1 MLEILKKYSI
11 TSVSCDSNKV
21 GNGTVFVAIK
31 GQKHNGNDYID
42 QALAK
47 GASLVITDD
56 AEIHKKYKDL
66 QPVFHVEQ
74 SRKTYAEICCYLSPE
89 APANLLAVTGS
100 SGKTSTVHYLAQFI
114 SSLGTKVA
122 TIGTFGIRIYHQNKI
137 EFLGDTGL
145 NTPDSKIFNETLSK
159 LKKMGIEYCA
169 MEASSGGLDQY
180 RIYGR
185 KFKAC
190 GFTSFSQ
197 DHLDYHGTMENYL
210 NAKLKLFEDYMEDG
224 AYAVI
229 NSDMKEIGQISD
241 RINKN
246 RKNYITVGSK
256 GDCKIRIVDTTSN
269 YGQRFELDYGGKKY
283 ATSTKI
289 IGAFQVWNMVIAILM
304 LEKIGFKVED
314 LISIVPTLKAAEG
327 RLERVDD
334 SDIGSR
340 IFVDYSHKPDA
351 LEKALIELKSIAD
364 KRLILVF
371 GCGGDRDKSKRPI
384 MGAIA
389 AKYADLVI
397 VTDDNPRYEV
407 PAQIRAEV
415 LAGCLGATEIGD
427 RREAIAYGINC
438 LKDGD
443 LLLIAGKGHEDYQIV
458 GDEIFPFCDKKVAL
472 KIINKS

>member
-1 MLEILKKYSI
+1 LQSILY
-11 TSVSCDSNKV
+11 
-21 GNGTVFVAIK
+21 VA
-31 GQKHNGNDYID
+31 
-42 QALAK
+42 
-47 GASLVITDD
+47 
-56 AEIHKKYKDL
+56 
-66 QPVFHVEQ
+66 Q
-74 SRKTYAEICCYLSPE
+74 SRKAYAEICCYLSPE

-210 NAKLKLFEDYMEDG
+210 NAKLMLFDEYMEDDS
-224 AYAVI
+224 YAVI
-229 NSDMKEIGQISD
+229 NSDMKEISQISD
-241 RINKN
+241 RIKKN
-246 RKNYITVGSK
+246 RKNYVTVGSK
-256 GDCKIRIVDTTSN
+256 GDCKVRIVDTSSKV
-269 YGQRFELDYGGKKY
+269 GQVFEIEYDGKKY
-283 ATSTKI
+283 ETSTKI

-314 LISIVPTLKAAEG
+314 LLSIVPTLKAAEG

-334 SDIGSR
+334 SDICSR
-340 IFVDYSHKPDA
+340 VFVDYSHKPDA

-364 KRLILVF
+364 KRLIVVF

-397 VTDDNPRYEV
+397 VTDDNPRHEV
-407 PAQIRAEV
+407 PAQIRSEV
-415 LAGCLGATEIGD
+415 LVGCPDATEIGD
-427 RREAIAYGINC
+427 RREAIKYGIDN
-438 LKDGD
+438 LKEGD
-443 LLLIAGKGHEDYQIV
+443 LLLIAGKGHEDYQII
-458 GDEIFPFCDKKVAL
+458 GDEFISFCDKNVAL
-472 KIINKS
+472 EIIMGKE